1 MILKAS
7 IAERVKQRITQAA
20 EQVAVKRIR
29 LGVTGFSGSGK
40 TVYLGALVQALLTA
54 HNQHLGGP
62 LAGFSPFER
71 GILRAARIRDDLH
84 PTSPQFPFRAVRD
97 SLLGAD
103 NRWPEPTT
111 GISRLTLELDT
122 GAHTRL
128 QKLLHDKLGLS
139 DVGMGRVLLELV
151 DFPGEWLVD
160 LPMLG
165 QDFRTW
171 SNKLLADSQT
181 PARAEFAQDYQTLLN
196 TFSTDTAADEA
207 LLEQLQ
213 QRWTGYLQQAFNAG
227 FSYNQPGRHLRPDKL
242 EHSPVLRFAPLPDHL
257 IGSKLYAQA
266 EKRFGEYQ
274 QQVIKPFYQDTFSQM
289 DRQLVL
295 VDVLRALEQGQ
306 FVFDDMCHSLS
317 AILKSFHYGKGGLL
331 AWLGQAQTTK
341 VLFAATKA
349 DHIVRGDRTNLEQL
363 LGKMLALVDD
373 TNQLRASAKAVG
385 VMSLASIAATEDRAT
400 TEPPIREVL
409 YGKPLAETEAA
420 HWDPGGL
427 PLDMP
432 PQWANLN
439 FAFYRF
445 QPLAYQHALQQ
456 GFPAINLGRS
466 LQFLLGEDLQ

>member
-1 MILKAS
+1 MKAS
-7 IAERVKQRITQAA
+7 IGERVKRTVAKAA

-54 HNQHLGGP
+54 HNHHINGP
-62 LAGFSPFER
+62 LAGFGCFER
-71 GILRAARIRDDLH
+71 GVLRAVRIRDDLH

-122 GAHTRL
+122 SAHTRL
-128 QKLLHDKLGLS
+128 QKLLHDKLGLT

-165 QDFRTW
+165 QDYRQW
-171 SNKLLADSQT
+171 SAKMLADSQT
-181 PARAEFAQDYQTLLN
+181 SARAEFARDYQTLINQL
-196 TFSTDTAADEA
+196 SKDSSADEA

-213 QRWTGYLQQAFNAG
+213 QAWTAYLQQSFNAG
-227 FSYNQPGRHLRPDKL
+227 FTYNQPGRHLRPDKL
-242 EHSPVLRFAPLPDHL
+242 ALSPVLRFAPLPDHL
-257 IGSKLYAQA
+257 IGSALYAQA
-266 EKRFGEYQ
+266 EKRFVEYQ
-274 QQVIKPFYQDTFSQM
+274 QQVIKPFYRDTFSQM

-306 FVFDDMCHSLS
+306 FVFDDMCTALS

-331 AWLGQAQTTK
+331 SWLGQAQTTK

-349 DHIVRGDRTNLEQL
+349 DHVVRGDRANLERL
-363 LGKMLALVDD
+363 LSQMLALVDD
-373 TNQLRASAKAVG
+373 TNQLRASAKDVG
-385 VMSLASIAATEDRAT
+385 VMALASIAATEDRAT
-400 TEPPIREVL
+400 TQPPIREVL
-409 YGKPLAETEAA
+409 YGRPQAETEAA

-432 PQWANLN
+432 PVWQHIN

-445 QPLAYQHALQQ
+445 LPLAYPHALQQ

-466 LQFLLGEDLQ
+466 LQFLLGEDM